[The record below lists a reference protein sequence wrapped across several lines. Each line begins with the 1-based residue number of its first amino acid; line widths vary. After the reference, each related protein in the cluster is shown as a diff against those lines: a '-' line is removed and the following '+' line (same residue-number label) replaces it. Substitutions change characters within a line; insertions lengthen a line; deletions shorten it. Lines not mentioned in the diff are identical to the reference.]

1 MKRII
6 CITVLNQYAGKEWLL
21 TDAIVDLVW
30 IYIYCSG
37 DNADDYVSKH
47 LDTMV
52 EERGN

>member
-1 MKRII
+1 MKRIVGR
-6 CITVLNQYAGKEWLL
+6 TVLNQFYGKEYFLIE
-21 TDAIVDLVW
+21 AIVDLVRL
-30 IYIYCSG
+30 YIYCSG